1 MQLVGDTA
9 MMNIHQM
16 ATFFCLAKQRG
27 NIQSATEDLIH
38 EVFGQVQAFISNDAT
53 ELMAVA
59 QTYNTLRHLKSTR
72 SDAPVDLDT
81 LNAWAEIFTE

>member
-27 NIQSATEDLIH
+27 SIQSATEELIY

-53 ELMAVA
+53 PQMAA
-59 QTYNTLRHLKSTR
+59 DQTCNTLRHLRSTR

-81 LNAWAEIFTE
+81 LNAWAESFTE